1 MKTKLM
7 LAYVGVW
14 FGIMLLTTS
23 CCRTVHSDPAS
34 PTSTR
39 GWQAFS
45 EQGINAVGE
54 FLIKKGQSVENGRLG
69 VELIS
74 TIAPRKCS
82 DPGAEQDLFPKA
94 VVRFYAVP
102 SKQTLAEVEIRRST
116 STSLHSPVT
125 DYGVN
130 AIFAREIN
138 TKDGWVWFELWK

>member
-1 MKTKLM
+1 M
-7 LAYVGVW
+7 LIYAGLCFGV
-14 FGIMLLTTS
+14 MLLTTS

-39 GWQAFS
+39 GWKAFS

-54 FLIKKGQSVENGRLG
+54 FLIKKGQSVENESLG

-82 DPGAEQDLFPKA
+82 DPGAEQDMFPKA

-102 SKQTLAEVEIRRST
+102 SKQTLAEVQIRKST
-116 STSLHSPVT
+116 STSLHLPVT

-138 TKDGWVWFELWK
+138 TKDGWIWFELWK